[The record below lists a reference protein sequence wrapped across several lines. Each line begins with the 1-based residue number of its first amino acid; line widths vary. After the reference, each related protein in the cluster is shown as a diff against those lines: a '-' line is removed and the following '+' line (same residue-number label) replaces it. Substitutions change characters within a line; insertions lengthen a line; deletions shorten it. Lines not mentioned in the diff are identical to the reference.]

1 MEEEEVE
8 EVISG
13 HRLFPGWSG
22 RDSFPSYLSKRK
34 QIRQQAQRPEAWLS
48 ASFVALVHCPP
59 AGRPRA
65 QWVRVAGPG
74 AKRPAA

>member
-34 QIRQQAQRPEAWLS
+34 QIRQQAQRPEAQHWRD
-48 ASFVALVHCPP
+48 ASHKTLEQQ
-59 AGRPRA
+59 RP
-65 QWVRVAGPG
+65 
-74 AKRPAA
+74 